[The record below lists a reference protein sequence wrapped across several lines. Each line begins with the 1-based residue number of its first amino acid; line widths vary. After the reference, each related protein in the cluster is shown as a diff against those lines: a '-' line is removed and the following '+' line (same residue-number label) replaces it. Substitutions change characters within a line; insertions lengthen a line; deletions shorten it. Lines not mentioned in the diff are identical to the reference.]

1 MMKKVI
7 SDILEAESDT
17 TNGGTLRR
25 RQEEDLTL
33 PQAYA
38 YVIASSFAEEIV
50 NDDNDNNDNGG
61 AIGVKAVV
69 GVMSLPLLIAL
80 GLMF

>member
-1 MMKKVI
+1 MKKVI

-25 RQEEDLTL
+25 RQEEYLTL

-50 NDDNDNNDNGG
+50 NDDNDDSNGSGG

-69 GVMSLPLLIAL
+69 GVMFLLLLIAL